1 MVGKRHS
8 IFAPRNIRSD
18 QAQASTGR
26 SSEMKIENFK
36 GGRKKMMERILIKE
50 RIAID
55 NEEHVVLANGKRIS
69 LMRGRNILY
78 QRDA

>member
-1 MVGKRHS
+1 
-8 IFAPRNIRSD
+8 
-18 QAQASTGR
+18 
-26 SSEMKIENFK
+26 MKIENFK